1 MNDIKIFENAQFGQ
15 VRTTGTS
22 EEPLF
27 CLADVCRALDL
38 TANQVARRLEDGVFC
53 KHIILDTMGREQQA
67 NFITEDGLYD
77 VILDSRKPS
86 AKKFR
91 KWVTSEVLPSIR
103 KRGSYT
109 ANAPTSAI
117 QEKLQAASWAADFL
131 HLTQAS
137 KLLMAQAILSPIGV
151 PLPDYAPTEKAEPT
165 IHCATFLLKQHGVN
179 LSALAFNKK
188 LVEKGICTRQHRKG
202 ANGKEHTWITLNADY
217 SDYGQ
222 NVVNPQNLSQ
232 TQVQWYDNTFPTL
245 LTQIG
250 YAN

>member
-1 MNDIKIFENAQFGQ
+1 MNDIQLFQSPVFGEI
-15 VRTTGTS
+15 RTTGTS

-27 CLADVCRALDL
+27 CLADVCNALGLQVNKVAQRLDEGVL
-38 TANQVARRLEDGVFC
+38 TRYPLATAGG
-53 KHIILDTMGREQQA
+53 IQQA
-67 NFITEDGLYD
+67 NFINEDGLYD

-131 HLTQAS
+131 NLTQAS

-151 PLPDYAPTEKAEPT
+151 PLPDYAPAEKAEPT